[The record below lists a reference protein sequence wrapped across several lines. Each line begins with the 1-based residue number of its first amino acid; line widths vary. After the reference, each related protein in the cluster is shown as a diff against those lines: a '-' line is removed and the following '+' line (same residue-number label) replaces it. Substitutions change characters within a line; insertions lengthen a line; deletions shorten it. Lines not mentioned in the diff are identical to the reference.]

1 MSALART
8 QGGDLIANAPAGARQ
23 LGVRNLP
30 SLRLAIGFRDPAK
43 RGAPTKVDHFIA
55 KDGQEGEFAR
65 AAAKFRQVYGEKPKF
80 CDIRL
85 MGSLDQSLDISYK
98 AFRGGG
104 DPEGDGGVMIAKGHT
119 NFAVSPWTG
128 GPDLLT
134 VWNQDGTVEQVE
146 TAGLDAITGAPL
158 DELAKD
164 LGLALYTTFRFG
176 LPKVLGYGSFCEITS
191 KGKTTTDQLWT
202 KLQGWYG
209 TFGDKTPW
217 VMRPMMVVRPA
228 RARPVVTDRKTGESR
243 RIKSRIWVLDLVIP
257 ETEDDM
263 IERLR
268 DFKQLTSDSVD
279 QLFGTARPALP
290 AGQEDATEASR
301 QRQGTSAPPGAPAAA
316 LQDPPSS
323 GGAGGGE
330 AASLPVEPAPAQDSS
345 AGSAAVREQ
354 PVADDEGAQP
364 ELLTPAASPH
374 LDADPG
380 REAPAPDW
388 SLEPE
393 IEGVEPTLPPQPVEE
408 TVEDGEFVD
417 VLSAEEKAA
426 LPAAMA
432 FKVPGGSFQGRSLQ
446 FLMTQGVKADPWILY
461 ALGLPWAQDPGFHA
475 ALVLAVKANRR
486 ELYDTYT
493 KGGAE

>member
-85 MGSLDQSLDISYK
+85 MGSIDQSLDISYK

-104 DPEGDGGVMIAKGHT
+104 DPDGDGGVMIAKGHT

-128 GPDLLT
+128 GPDTLT

-146 TAGLDAITGAPL
+146 TAGLDALTGEPL
-158 DELAKD
+158 DEIAKD

-191 KGKTTTDQLWT
+191 KGKTTTDQIWT

-217 VMRPMMVVRPA
+217 VMRPMLVVRPA
-228 RARPVVTDRKTGESR
+228 RARPVVQKRGEAPK
-243 RIKSRIWVLDLVIP
+243 RIKTRIWVLDLVIP
-257 ETEDDM
+257 ESEDEM

-279 QLFGTARPALP
+279 QLFGTAPQRALP
-290 AGQEDATEASR
+290 AGQEDATEASG

-323 GGAGGGE
+323 GAGDGE
-330 AASLPVEPAPAQDSS
+330 AARLPVEPVPAQSSS
-345 AGSAAVREQ
+345 AASSPPVREQ
-354 PVADDEGAQP
+354 AVADDEGTRP
-364 ELLTPAASPH
+364 EVLTPAASPH
-374 LDADPG
+374 LDNDPG
-380 REAPAPDW
+380 PEAPEPDW

-393 IEGVEPTLPPQPVEE
+393 IEGVEPTVPPQAVEE
-408 TVEDGEFVD
+408 VVEDAEFVD
-417 VLSAEEKAA
+417 VLSAEEKKA

-432 FKVPGGSFQGRSLQ
+432 FKVPGGSFQGRTVK
-446 FLMTQGVKADPWILY
+446 FLIEQGAKADPWILY
-461 ALGLPWAQDPGFHA
+461 ALALPWAQDPGFNA
-475 ALVLAVKANRR
+475 ALLLAVKANRR
-486 ELYDTYT
+486 ELYDTFT